1 MSNSKMFRDRA
12 WSSLK
17 GKYWRAF
24 LVCLLGTLIMVPG
37 ESLISVGNQEGMLF
51 YLSEATLFIMS
62 AAGIILTVFV
72 AFPLSVGMIGYFIKN
87 TDSSPE
93 FTEMF
98 LGFKAGYK
106 TNVAALL
113 LVYVKTFLWSLLFVI
128 PGIYKAY
135 EYSMIPYILSDNPG
149 ISVKEAFM
157 LSKNLMTGNRWR
169 LFKLQFSFIGW
180 ALLCVLTLGIGM
192 VFLSPYMMAAYAE
205 FYKEIKGV
213 NEENQKESVNEI

>member
-24 LVCLLGTLIMVPG
+24 LVCLVGFLIMVPV
-37 ESLISVGNQEGMLF
+37 ESLMSVGNQEGMLY
-51 YLSEATLFIMS
+51 YLSAATLFIMS

-98 LGFKAGYK
+98 QGFKAGYK
-106 TNVAALL
+106 TNVAAML
-113 LVYVKTFLWSLLFVI
+113 LVCVKTFLWSLLFVI

-135 EYSMIPYILSDNPG
+135 EYAMIPYILSDNPG
-149 ISVKEAFM
+149 ITTKEAFK
-157 LSKNLMTGNRWR
+157 LSKKLMTGNRWR

-180 ALLCVLTLGIGM
+180 ALLGVLTLGIGALF
-192 VFLSPYMMAAYAE
+192 VAPYEMAALAE
-205 FYKEIKGV
+205 FYKEIKGI
-213 NEENQKESVNEI
+213 NEENQKESINEI